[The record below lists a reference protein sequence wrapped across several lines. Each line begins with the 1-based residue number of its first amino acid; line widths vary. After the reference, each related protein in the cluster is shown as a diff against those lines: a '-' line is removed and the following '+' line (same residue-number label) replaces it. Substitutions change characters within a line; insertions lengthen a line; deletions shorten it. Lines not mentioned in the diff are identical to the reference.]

1 MLSMPILKRAYR
13 NRCVSKFDE
22 YDPFRLNS
30 IHGIKK
36 PEVRVLGWTRVGRA
50 WVSCLIW

>member
-30 IHGIKK
+30 IHGIKNPK
-36 PEVRVLGWTRVGRA
+36 SAFSAGRESVVLGCRV
-50 WVSCLIW
+50 

>member
-1 MLSMPILKRAYR
+1 MLSMPILRRAYR
-13 NRCVSKFDE
+13 NRCVFDE

-30 IHGIKK
+30 IQK

-50 WVSCLIW
+50 WVSGLIW